1 MSRKKIKLK
10 TKNKVKKGEN
20 MKRLIDKDTKTG
32 NIQIDIRG
40 KEVAYITIGNW
51 VIYVD
56 NSTGE
61 QIIDSWEE

>member
-1 MSRKKIKLK
+1 MSSKKMKLK
-10 TKNKVKKGEN
+10 TKSKVKKGEN
-20 MKRLIDKDTKTG
+20 MKRQIDKDTKTG
-32 NIQIDIRG
+32 NIQIDIRS
-40 KEVAYITIGNW
+40 KDSAYITIGKW

>member
-1 MSRKKIKLK
+1 MNRKKIKLK

-40 KEVAYITIGNW
+40 EKVAYITIGNW

>member
-40 KEVAYITIGNW
+40 EKVAYITIGNW

>member
-1 MSRKKIKLK
+1 MKLK
-10 TKNKVKKGEN
+10 TKSKVKKGEN
-20 MKRLIDKDTKTG
+20 MKRQIDKDTKTG
-32 NIQIDIRG
+32 NIQIDIRS
-40 KEVAYITIGNW
+40 KDSAYITIGKW

>member
-1 MSRKKIKLK
+1 MKLK
-10 TKNKVKKGEN
+10 TKSKVKKGEN
-20 MKRLIDKDTKTG
+20 MKRQIDKDTKTG
-32 NIQIDIRG
+32 NIQIDIRS
-40 KEVAYITIGNW
+40 KDSAYITIGNW

>member
-1 MSRKKIKLK
+1 MNRKKIKLK

-32 NIQIDIRG
+32 HIKIDIRG
-40 KEVAYITIGNW
+40 EKVAYITIGNW